1 MRLYTSQGSQEFC
14 EEFLS
19 EENMKKKTLC
29 MTLVAL
35 LLLGSVGGCAK
46 IRNAFQKWKGS
57 LIGLEFDIYTYDDYG
72 NMTLTVHGKNVDVEV
87 KEEEGSAEAD
97 YTSEVLD
104 ITIDGNQMLQIGNTM
119 IFAEAG
125 LDQVTDFEMQGE
137 IDASDGMIN
146 YIPFDRALNKFKN
159 DIGKA
164 KTILISSQQG
174 IPIAVYQGES
184 VYVEIP
190 NDLPKMTRLNI
201 DGKSLYIHRANYVIL
216 DSEMIE

>member
-1 MRLYTSQGSQEFC
+1 
-14 EEFLS
+14 
-19 EENMKKKTLC
+19 MKKKTLC
-29 MTLVAL
+29 IVLAGL
-35 LLLGSVGGCAK
+35 LLLGGVSGCAK

-87 KEEEGSAEAD
+87 KQEEGSTEEAD

-125 LDQVTDFEMQGE
+125 LDQITDFNMQDE
-137 IDASDGMIN
+137 INAGDGMIN
-146 YIPFDRALNKFKN
+146 FIPFDRVLNNFKN

-190 NDLPKMTRLNI
+190 SDLPKMTRLNI

>member
-1 MRLYTSQGSQEFC
+1 
-14 EEFLS
+14 
-19 EENMKKKTLC
+19 MKKKTIC
-29 MTLVAL
+29 ITLVAL

-57 LIGLEFDIYTYDDYG
+57 LIGLEFDIFTYDDYG
-72 NMTLTVHGKNVDVEV
+72 NMTLTIHGKNVDVEV
-87 KEEEGSAEAD
+87 KQEEGSADEAA
-97 YTSEVLD
+97 YTSDVLD

-125 LDQVTDFEMQGE
+125 LDQVTDFEMQDE
-137 IDASDGMIN
+137 INAGDGMIN
-146 YIPFDRALNKFKN
+146 FIPFDRVLNDFKN

-174 IPIAVYQGES
+174 IPIAVYQGDS

-216 DSEMIE
+216 DSEMID

>member
-1 MRLYTSQGSQEFC
+1 
-14 EEFLS
+14 
-19 EENMKKKTLC
+19 MKKKTLC
-29 MTLVAL
+29 IVLAGL
-35 LLLGSVGGCAK
+35 LLLGGVGGCAK

-87 KEEEGSAEAD
+87 KQEEGSAEEAQ
-97 YTSEVLD
+97 YTSDVLD

-125 LDQVTDFEMQGE
+125 LDQVTDFEMQDE
-137 IDASDGMIN
+137 INAGDGMIN
-146 YIPFDRALNKFKN
+146 FIPFDRVLNNFKN

>member
-1 MRLYTSQGSQEFC
+1 
-14 EEFLS
+14 
-19 EENMKKKTLC
+19 MKKKTLC
-29 MTLVAL
+29 IVLAGL
-35 LLLGSVGGCAK
+35 LLLGGVGGCAK

-87 KEEEGSAEAD
+87 KQEEGSTEEAD

-125 LDQVTDFEMQGE
+125 LDQITDFNMQDE
-137 IDASDGMIN
+137 INAGDGMIN
-146 YIPFDRALNKFKN
+146 FIPFDRVLNNFKN

-190 NDLPKMTRLNI
+190 SDLPKMTRLNI

>member
-1 MRLYTSQGSQEFC
+1 
-14 EEFLS
+14 
-19 EENMKKKTLC
+19 MKKKTLC
-29 MTLVAL
+29 MVLTAFLVV
-35 LLLGSVGGCAK
+35 GSVGGCAK
-46 IRNAFQKWKGS
+46 IKNIFQKWKGS
-57 LIGLEFDIYTYDDYG
+57 LIGLEFDIHTYDDYG

-87 KEEEGSAEAD
+87 KKEEGNGENAD
-97 YTSEVLD
+97 FTSEVLE

-125 LDQVTDFEMQGE
+125 LDQVTDFEMDKE
-137 IDASDGMIN
+137 ITTDDGIVN
-146 YIPFDRALNKFKN
+146 FIPFDRVLNKYKN

-174 IPIAVYQGES
+174 IPIAVYQGNS

-216 DSEMIE
+216 DSMMLE

>member
-1 MRLYTSQGSQEFC
+1 
-14 EEFLS
+14 
-19 EENMKKKTLC
+19 MKKKTLC
-29 MTLVAL
+29 IVLAGL

-87 KEEEGSAEAD
+87 KQEEGSTEEAD

-125 LDQVTDFEMQGE
+125 LDQITDFNMQDE
-137 IDASDGMIN
+137 INAGDGMIN
-146 YIPFDRALNKFKN
+146 FIPFDRVLNNFKN

>member
-1 MRLYTSQGSQEFC
+1 
-14 EEFLS
+14 
-19 EENMKKKTLC
+19 MKKRTICITLA
-29 MTLVAL
+29 AL
-35 LLLGSVGGCAK
+35 LMLGGVGGCAK

-72 NMTLTVHGKNVDVEV
+72 NTTLTVHGKNVEVEV
-87 KEEEGSAEAD
+87 KQEEGASENAD
-97 YTSEVLD
+97 FTSEVLE
-104 ITIDGNQMLQIGNTM
+104 ITVDGNQMLQIGNTM

-125 LDQVTDFEMQGE
+125 LDQITDFEMQDE
-137 IDASDGMIN
+137 IDTDDGIIN
-146 YIPFDRALNKFKN
+146 FIPFDRVLNQYKN

-174 IPIAVYQGES
+174 IPIAVYQGNS

-201 DGKSLYIHRANYVIL
+201 DGKSLYIHRADYVIL
-216 DSEMIE
+216 DSEMID

>member
-1 MRLYTSQGSQEFC
+1 
-14 EEFLS
+14 
-19 EENMKKKTLC
+19 MKKKTIC
-29 MTLVAL
+29 ITLVAL

-57 LIGLEFDIYTYDDYG
+57 LIGLEFDIFTYDDYG
-72 NMTLTVHGKNVDVEV
+72 NMTLTIHGKNVDVEV
-87 KEEEGSAEAD
+87 KQEEGSADEAA
-97 YTSEVLD
+97 YTSDVLD

-125 LDQVTDFEMQGE
+125 LDQVTDFERQDE
-137 IDASDGMIN
+137 INAGDGMIN
-146 YIPFDRALNKFKN
+146 FIPFDRVLNDFKN

-174 IPIAVYQGES
+174 IPIAVYQGDS

-216 DSEMIE
+216 DSEMID

>member
-1 MRLYTSQGSQEFC
+1 
-14 EEFLS
+14 
-19 EENMKKKTLC
+19 MKKKTIC
-29 MTLVAL
+29 ITLVAF

-46 IRNAFQKWKGS
+46 IKNAFQKWKGS

-72 NMTLTVHGKNVDVEV
+72 NMTLTIHGKNVDVEV
-87 KEEEGSAEAD
+87 KQEEGSSEEAD
-97 YTSEVLD
+97 FSSEVLD

-125 LDQVTDFEMQGE
+125 LDQITNFEIQNE
-137 IDASDGMIN
+137 INASDGMIN
-146 YIPFDRALNKFKN
+146 FIPFDRVLNDFKN

-174 IPIAVYQGES
+174 IPIAVYQGDS